1 VRDQFRL
8 LVQQHQMVIVIHH
21 NGKKS
26 TTTKFD
32 NLIFSR
38 SLKPDES
45 PQLDPPSSFDI
56 LDFCYTIL
64 VGTFDL
70 LRRLVVK
77 DCLHI
82 CLQLNNSICEII
94 DLFVK
99 HNYGLMNV

>member
-1 VRDQFRL
+1 VHDQFLRL
-8 LVQQHQMVIVIHH
+8 IQLHQMVIVIHH
-21 NGKKS
+21 NGKNHFIQIS
-26 TTTKFD
+26 F
-32 NLIFSR
+32 IYRFR

-45 PQLDPPSSFDI
+45 PQSEQPSSFDI

-64 VGTFDL
+64 IGTFDL
-70 LRRLVVK
+70 LRRLTVK